1 MQTVTATD
9 LKQRLGEVLDLASV
23 KELAIERHGRV
34 VAYLVPAQAA
44 ARRKRE
50 GPARVARGEGLTR
63 AREGQLLHLV
73 AAGDLR
79 PSRWRRAG
87 DARFMAGFAAFLAS
101 VEEGDRGRL
110 FALAERL
117 FAGSSSP
124 AAVREWLHESGVD
137 PARLLPMLAAR
148 RSEALSASRE

>member
-1 MQTVTATD
+1 MQTVTASD
-9 LKQRLGEVLDLASV
+9 LKQRLGEMLDLACV
-23 KELAIERHGRV
+23 KRLAIERHGRV
-34 VAYLVPAQAA
+34 VAYLVPARAA
-44 ARRKRE
+44 GRGAHRGRS
-50 GPARVARGEGLTR
+50 PAKRGEGLTR
-63 AREGQLLHLV
+63 AREERLLELV

-117 FAGSSSP
+117 SPGSSGP

-148 RSEALSASRE
+148 RSEARPANGP